1 MNQEF
6 PILVSIHSECMT
18 GYTLFCLR
26 CDRGPQLEVT
36 MVTLASEGRG
46 ILLYLSQEGRG
57 IGLFDK
63 IKAYQLQEMG
73 FDTVEGN
80 RLLGLADDLCVYTLC
95 KPMLEHFN
103 IRSIKLLTNN
113 PNKVKGLEE
122 LEFQVARVDHTTHPN
137 LFNERYLE
145 TKASKM
151 GHIFSDIE
159 S

>member
-1 MNQEF
+1 
-6 PILVSIHSECMT
+6 MT
-18 GYTLFCLR
+18 GYTLFCQR
-26 CDRGPQLEVT
+26 CDRGPQLEAA

-57 IGLFDK
+57 IGLVDK

-80 RLLGLADDLCVYTLC
+80 RLLGLADDLCAYTLC

-122 LEFQVARVDHTTHPN
+122 LEFQVA
-137 LFNERYLE
+137 
-145 TKASKM
+145 
-151 GHIFSDIE
+151 
-159 S
+159 